1 MKKLYVDLTQSPE
14 NTKELLSQKAYENND
29 PIVDEDTVIIDKN
42 TDEVLLIYKDSEES
56 IDTTGMIEALSKV
69 KFSVNKRTNGLVTQS
84 EIIGYRPRMVGLAGK
99 KTCSKTAF
107 GNKYKTIEDELFNV
121 AHIAEKLYG
130 EFAPSRYQNHSE
142 LAEKVRPEYLMPETH
157 FTSGIINK
165 NNPLKYHLDTGN
177 FKDVFSIMLGLK
189 KDIKGGFLH
198 IPELK
203 VNLKISNGSLSM
215 FDGQRFVHGVTP
227 MVGTSPQ
234 SYRFTIVFYSLVQM
248 WNCLETALEVENAK
262 KAEDRKLAKL
272 LRMIDEERQANADSN
287 PKLQAK

>member
-1 MKKLYVDLTQSPE
+1 MKTLYVDLSETPK
-14 NTKELLSQKAYENND
+14 NTKELMSQKAFENDD
-29 PIVDEDTVIIDKN
+29 PIIDEDTVIVDKASGE
-42 TDEVLLIYKDSEES
+42 TLLIYKDADELL
-56 IDTTGMIEALSKV
+56 DTDRMIQALSKV

-107 GNKYKTIEDELFNV
+107 GNKYKSIEDDLFAVAKSAEELYGKY
-121 AHIAEKLYG
+121 AEK
-130 EFAPSRYQNHSE
+130 RYQNHTE
-142 LAEKVRPEYLMPETH
+142 LATNVRGEYLMPETH

-227 MVGTSPQ
+227 MVGTSEA
-234 SYRFTIVFYSLVQM
+234 SYRFTVVFYSLVQM
-248 WNCLETALEVENAK
+248 WNCLETSLEVANAK
-262 KAEDRKLAKL
+262 KAEDRKLEKL
-272 LRMIDEERQANADSN
+272 LRMIQEEKDANRS
-287 PKLQAK
+287 P

>member
-1 MKKLYVDLTQSPE
+1 MKTLYVNLDETPK
-14 NTKELLSQKAYENND
+14 NTKELLSQKALENDD
-29 PIVDEDTVIIDKN
+29 PIISEDTIIVDERTGE
-42 TDEVLLIYKDSEES
+42 TLLIYKDT
-56 IDTTGMIEALSKV
+56 DTLLDTDRMIEALSKV

-107 GNKYKTIEDELFNV
+107 GNKYKSIEDDLFAV
-121 AHIAEKLYG
+121 AKAAEELYG
-130 EFAPSRYQNHSE
+130 EFAPERYQNHSE
-142 LAEKVRPEYLMPETH
+142 LATNVRGEYLMPETH

-165 NNPLKYHLDTGN
+165 NNPLKYHMDTGN

-189 KDIKGGFLH
+189 KDIKGGYLH

-227 MVGTSPQ
+227 MAGTSDK
-234 SYRFTIVFYSLVQM
+234 SYRFTVVFYSLVQM
-248 WNCLETALEVENAK
+248 WNCLETSLEVANAK
-262 KAEDRKLAKL
+262 KAEDRKLEKL
-272 LRMIDEERQANADSN
+272 LRMIQEQKDANSN
-287 PKLQAK
+287 L

>member
-1 MKKLYVDLTQSPE
+1 MKTLYVNLSEAPK
-14 NTKELLSQKAYENND
+14 NTKELLSQKALENND
-29 PIVDEDTVIIDKN
+29 PIIDEDTIVV
-42 TDEVLLIYKDSEES
+42 DEVTGETLLIYKDTES
-56 IDTTGMIEALSKV
+56 TIDTSGMIDALSKV
-69 KFSVNKRTNGLVTQS
+69 KFSVNRRTNGLVTQS

-107 GNKYKTIEDELFNV
+107 GNKYKSIEDELFKV
-121 AHIAEKLYG
+121 ANTAEQLYSQFAEK
-130 EFAPSRYQNHSE
+130 RYQNHTQ
-142 LAEKVRPEYLMPETH
+142 LATNVRGEYLMPETH

-165 NNPLKYHLDTGN
+165 NNPLKYHMDTGN

-189 KDIKGGFLH
+189 KDIKGGYLH

-227 MVGTSPQ
+227 MVGTHEA

-248 WNCLETALEVENAK
+248 WNCLETSAEVANAK
-262 KAEDRKLAKL
+262 KAEDRKLEKL
-272 LRMIDEERQANADSN
+272 LRMIEEEKQKNENSN
-287 PKLQAK
+287 S

>member
-1 MKKLYVDLTQSPE
+1 
-14 NTKELLSQKAYENND
+14 
-29 PIVDEDTVIIDKN
+29 
-42 TDEVLLIYKDSEES
+42 
-56 IDTTGMIEALSKV
+56 
-69 KFSVNKRTNGLVTQS
+69 
-84 EIIGYRPRMVGLAGK
+84 
-99 KTCSKTAF
+99 
-107 GNKYKTIEDELFNV
+107 
-121 AHIAEKLYG
+121 
-130 EFAPSRYQNHSE
+130 
-142 LAEKVRPEYLMPETH
+142 MPETH

-189 KDIKGGFLH
+189 KDIKGGYLH

-227 MVGTSPQ
+227 MIGTTEQ

-248 WNCLETALEVENAK
+248 WNCLETSLEVANAK

-272 LRMIDEERQANADSN
+272 LKMIDDEKNANSN
-287 PKLQAK
+287 S

>member
-1 MKKLYVDLTQSPE
+1 
-14 NTKELLSQKAYENND
+14 
-29 PIVDEDTVIIDKN
+29 
-42 TDEVLLIYKDSEES
+42 
-56 IDTTGMIEALSKV
+56 
-69 KFSVNKRTNGLVTQS
+69 
-84 EIIGYRPRMVGLAGK
+84 MVGLAGK

-107 GNKYKTIEDELFNV
+107 GNKYKTIEDELFNI
-121 AHIAEKLYG
+121 AHLAEQLYG
-130 EFAPSRYQNHSE
+130 QFAPKRYKNHAT
-142 LAEKVRPEYLMPETH
+142 LAENVREEYLMPETH

-189 KDIKGGFLH
+189 KDIKGGYLH

-227 MVGTSPQ
+227 MIGTSEA

-272 LRMIDEERQANADSN
+272 LRMIDEERQKNADSN
-287 PKLQAK
+287 T

>member
-1 MKKLYVDLTQSPE
+1 MKTLYVNLQEAPK
-14 NTKELLSQKAYENND
+14 NTKELLSQKAYENQD
-29 PIVDEDTVIIDKN
+29 PIIDEDTVIV
-42 TDEVLLIYKDSEES
+42 DETSGETVLIYKDKETD

-107 GNKYKTIEDELFNV
+107 GNKYKSIEDELFNV
-121 AHIAEKLYG
+121 AHLAEKLYG
-130 EFAPSRYQNHSE
+130 EFAPTRYQNHAT
-142 LAEKVRPEYLMPETH
+142 LAENVREEYLMPETH

-177 FKDVFSIMLGLK
+177 FKEVFSIMLGLK
-189 KDIKGGFLH
+189 KDIKGGYLH

-227 MVGTSPQ
+227 MTGTSEQ

-248 WNCLETALEVENAK
+248 WNCLETSLEVANAK

-272 LRMIDEERQANADSN
+272 LRMIDEERQKNADSN
-287 PKLQAK
+287 L

>member
-1 MKKLYVDLTQSPE
+1 MKTLYVNLSEAPK
-14 NTKELLSQKAYENND
+14 NTKELLSQKALENDD
-29 PIVDEDTVIIDKN
+29 PIIDEDTIIVDEVTGE
-42 TDEVLLIYKDSEES
+42 TLLIYKDNEDT
-56 IDTTGMIEALSKV
+56 IDTTGMIDALSRV

-99 KTCSKTAF
+99 KTCAKTAF
-107 GNKYKTIEDELFNV
+107 GNKYKSIEDELFKV
-121 AHIAEKLYG
+121 ANTAEQLYS
-130 EFAPSRYQNHSE
+130 EFAAKRYQNHTE
-142 LAEKVRPEYLMPETH
+142 LATNVRGEYLMPETH

-165 NNPLKYHLDTGN
+165 NNPLKYHMDTGN

-189 KDIKGGFLH
+189 KDIKGGYLH

-227 MVGTSPQ
+227 MKGTSEQ

-248 WNCLETALEVENAK
+248 WNCLETSLEVANAK
-262 KAEDRKLAKL
+262 KAEDRKLEKL
-272 LRMIDEERQANADSN
+272 LRMIEEEKQKNADSN
-287 PKLQAK
+287 L

>member
-1 MKKLYVDLTQSPE
+1 MKTLYVNLSETPK
-14 NTKELLSQKAYENND
+14 NTKELLSQKAFENDD
-29 PIVDEDTVIIDKN
+29 PIISEDTVIID
-42 TDEVLLIYKDSEES
+42 EVSGETLLIYKDTEKS

-69 KFSVNKRTNGLVTQS
+69 KFSVNRRTNGLVTQS

-107 GNKYKTIEDELFNV
+107 GNKYKSIEDELFGV
-121 AHIAEKLYG
+121 AHLAEGLYS

-142 LAEKVRPEYLMPETH
+142 LATNVRGEYLMPETH

-165 NNPLKYHLDTGN
+165 NNPLKYHMDTGN

-189 KDIKGGFLH
+189 KDIKGGYLH

-227 MVGTSPQ
+227 MKGTTDK

-248 WNCLETALEVENAK
+248 WNCLETSLEVANAK
-262 KAEDRKLAKL
+262 KAEDRKLEKL
-272 LRMIDEERQANADSN
+272 LRMIDEERQKNADSN
-287 PKLQAK
+287 S

>member
-1 MKKLYVDLTQSPE
+1 MKTLYVDLSVAPT
-14 NTKELLSQKAYENND
+14 NTKELLSQKAYENDD
-29 PIVDEDTVIIDKN
+29 PIIEEDTVIKDKA
-42 TDEVLLIYKDSEES
+42 TGETLLIYKDTEKEISTE
-56 IDTTGMIEALSKV
+56 GMIDALSKV

-84 EIIGYRPRMVGLAGK
+84 EIIGYRPRMVGLSSK
-99 KTCSKTAF
+99 KTCSKTTF
-107 GNKYKTIEDELFNV
+107 GNKYKSIEDELFNV
-121 AHIAEKLYG
+121 AHIAESLYS
-130 EFAPSRYQNHSE
+130 EFAPSRYQNHAT
-142 LAEKVRPEYLMPETH
+142 LAENVREEYLMPETH

-189 KDIKGGFLH
+189 RNIKGGYLH

-227 MVGTSPQ
+227 MLGTSEE

-248 WNCLETALEVENAK
+248 WNCLETAAEVENAK
-262 KAEDRKLAKL
+262 KAEDRKLEKL
-272 LRMIDEERQANADSN
+272 LKMIEEEKNANSN
-287 PKLQAK
+287 M

>member
-1 MKKLYVDLTQSPE
+1 MKTLYVNLQQTPK
-14 NTKELLSQKAYENND
+14 NTKELLSQKAFENDD
-29 PIVDEDTVIIDKN
+29 PIIDEDTIIVDEN
-42 TDEVLLIYKDSEES
+42 TNETLLIYKDRDELL
-56 IDTTGMIEALSKV
+56 DTDRMIEALSKV
-69 KFSVNKRTNGLVTQS
+69 KFSVNRRTNGLVTQS
-84 EIIGYRPRMVGLAGK
+84 EIIGYRPRMVGLSGK

-107 GNKYKTIEDELFNV
+107 GNKYKAIEDDLFAV
-121 AHIAEKLYG
+121 AKSAEKLYG
-130 EFAPSRYQNHSE
+130 EFAPSRYQNHST
-142 LAEKVRPEYLMPETH
+142 LAENVREEYLMPETH

-165 NNPLKYHLDTGN
+165 NNPLKYHMDTGN

-189 KDIKGGFLH
+189 KDIKGGYLH

-227 MVGTSPQ
+227 MTGTSEK

-272 LRMIDEERQANADSN
+272 LRMIAEE
-287 PKLQAK
+287 KAK

>member
-14 NTKELLSQKAYENND
+14 NTKELLSQKAYENDD
-29 PIVDEDTVIIDKN
+29 PIISEDTVIIDKN
-42 TDEVLLIYKDSEES
+42 TDEVLLIYKDTDELL
-56 IDTTGMIEALSKV
+56 DTDRMIEALSKV

-107 GNKYKTIEDELFNV
+107 GNKYKSIEDDLFAV
-121 AHIAEKLYG
+121 AKSAEKLYG
-130 EFAPSRYQNHSE
+130 EFAPRRYQNHST
-142 LAEKVRPEYLMPETH
+142 LADNVRSEYLMPETH

-227 MVGTSPQ
+227 MKGTSEQ

-248 WNCLETALEVENAK
+248 WNCLETSLEVANAK
-262 KAEDRKLAKL
+262 KAEDRKLEKL
-272 LRMIDEERQANADSN
+272 LRMIDEEKQKNANSDS
-287 PKLQAK
+287 

>member
-1 MKKLYVDLTQSPE
+1 MKTLYVDLSQSPE
-14 NTKELLSQKAYENND
+14 NTRELLSQKAFENDD
-29 PIVDEDTVIIDKN
+29 PIIDEDTIIVDKN
-42 TDEVLLIYKDSEES
+42 TEEVLLIYKDTDELL
-56 IDTTGMIEALSKV
+56 DTGRMIEALSKV

-107 GNKYKTIEDELFNV
+107 GNKYKSIEDDLFAV
-121 AHIAEKLYG
+121 AKSAEKLYG
-130 EFAPSRYQNHSE
+130 EFAPSRYQNHST
-142 LAEKVRPEYLMPETH
+142 LAENVREEYLMPETH

-189 KDIKGGFLH
+189 KDIKGGYLH

-203 VNLKISNGSLSM
+203 VNLRISNGSLSM

-227 MVGTSPQ
+227 MLGTSDT

-248 WNCLETALEVENAK
+248 WNCLETSLEVANAK

-287 PKLQAK
+287 PVLQAK

>member
-1 MKKLYVDLTQSPE
+1 MKKLYVNLAQAPK
-14 NTKELLSQKAYENND
+14 NTKELLSQKALENND
-29 PIVDEDTVIIDKN
+29 PIIDEDTVIIEE
-42 TDEVLLIYKDSEES
+42 TTGETLVIYKDNESE
-56 IDTTGMIEALSKV
+56 IDTTGMIDALAGV

-107 GNKYKTIEDELFNV
+107 GNKYKSIEDELFHV
-121 AHIAEKLYG
+121 AHIAEELYG
-130 EFAPSRYQNHSE
+130 KFAPERYQNHSE
-142 LAEKVRPEYLMPETH
+142 LAANVRGEYLMPETH

-177 FKDVFSIMLGLK
+177 FKNVFSIMLGLK
-189 KDIKGGFLH
+189 KDVKGGYLH
-198 IPELK
+198 VPELQ

-227 MVGTSPQ
+227 MRGTSPS

-248 WNCLETALEVENAK
+248 WNCLETSLEVANAK
-262 KAEDRKLAKL
+262 KAEDRKLEKL
-272 LRMIDEERQANADSN
+272 LHMIEEEKAKSANSN
-287 PKLQAK
+287 S

>member
-1 MKKLYVDLTQSPE
+1 MKTLYVNLSQSPK
-14 NTKELLSQKAYENND
+14 NTKELLSQKAFENDD
-29 PIVDEDTVIIDKN
+29 PIIDEDTVIKDEN
-42 TDEVLLIYKDSEES
+42 TGETLLIYKDKEDN

-69 KFSVNKRTNGLVTQS
+69 KFSLNKRTNGTVTQS

-99 KTCSKTAF
+99 KTCSKTMF
-107 GNKYKTIEDELFNV
+107 GNKHKSIEDELFSV
-121 AHIAEKLYG
+121 ANTAEKLYK
-130 EFAPSRYQNHSE
+130 EFAPERYQNHST
-142 LAEKVRPEYLMPETH
+142 LAENVRGEYLMPETH

-165 NNPLKYHLDTGN
+165 NNPLKYHMDTGN

-189 KDIKGGFLH
+189 KDIKGGYLH

-227 MVGTSPQ
+227 MIGTSEQ

-248 WNCLETALEVENAK
+248 WNCLETSAEVANAK

-272 LRMIDEERQANADSN
+272 LKMIEEERQKNADSN
-287 PKLQAK
+287 SNIST

>member
-1 MKKLYVDLTQSPE
+1 MKTLYVNLEQTPK
-14 NTKELLSQKAYENND
+14 NTKELLSQKAYENDD
-29 PIVDEDTVIIDKN
+29 PIISEDTIIVDEVSGET
-42 TDEVLLIYKDSEES
+42 LLIYKDTETS
-56 IDTTGMIEALSKV
+56 IDTAGMIEALSKV
-69 KFSVNKRTNGLVTQS
+69 KFSINKRTSGLITQS
-84 EIIGYRPRMVGLAGK
+84 EIIGYRPRMLGLAGK

-107 GNKYKTIEDELFNV
+107 GNKYKGIEDELFGI
-121 AHIAEKLYG
+121 AHLAEQLYS
-130 EFAPSRYQNHSE
+130 EFAPSRYQNHSD
-142 LAEKVRPEYLMPETH
+142 LATNVRGEYLMPETH

-189 KDIKGGFLH
+189 KDVKGGYLH

-227 MVGTSPQ
+227 MVGTTEQ

-248 WNCLETALEVENAK
+248 WNCLETSLEVANAK
-262 KAEDRKLAKL
+262 KAEDRKLEKL
-272 LRMIDEERQANADSN
+272 LRMIQEEKDENRNM
-287 PKLQAK
+287 